1 MCLPCACVRRIRQ
14 PQRRLVEIM
23 KTLALPVLSVYSVL
37 SVLAALLFLG
47 CATMK
52 SEGAATL
59 HVECN
64 VPDAAV
70 LLDDALVGRVS
81 DLTKNDKVIRAGFYR
96 VELRHPGYHSYFTE
110 ITTPEGGVAVVK
122 AELHPL
128 LD

>member
-1 MCLPCACVRRIRQ
+1 
-14 PQRRLVEIM
+14 M
-23 KTLALPVLSVYSVL
+23 KTLAISIVVILLS
-37 SVLAALLFLG
+37 FG

-70 LLDDALVGRVS
+70 LLDDALAGRVA
-81 DLTKNDKVIRAGFYR
+81 DLEKNDKVIRAGFYR
-96 VELRHPGYHSYFTE
+96 VEIRHPGYHSYFTE
-110 ITTPEGGVAVVK
+110 ITVAEGGVAAVK

>member
-1 MCLPCACVRRIRQ
+1 
-14 PQRRLVEIM
+14 M
-23 KTLALPVLSVYSVL
+23 KALAVSIVVILLS
-37 SVLAALLFLG
+37 FG

-59 HVECN
+59 HLECN

-70 LLDDALVGRVS
+70 LLDDALVGRAADVV
-81 DLTKNDKVIRAGFYR
+81 KHDKTIRAGFYR
-96 VELRHPGYHSYFTE
+96 VEIRHPGYYSYFTE
-110 ITTPEGGVAVVK
+110 ITVAEGGVAAVK

>member
-1 MCLPCACVRRIRQ
+1 M
-14 PQRRLVEIM
+14 IM
-23 KTLALPVLSVYSVL
+23 KTLAISIVVVLL
-37 SVLAALLFLG
+37 SFG

-70 LLDDALVGRVS
+70 LLDDALAGRVA
-81 DLTKNDKVIRAGFYR
+81 DLAKKDKVIRAGFYR
-96 VELRHPGYHSYFTE
+96 VEIRHPGYHSYFTE
-110 ITTPEGGVAVVK
+110 ITVAEGGVAAVK

>member
-1 MCLPCACVRRIRQ
+1 
-14 PQRRLVEIM
+14 M
-23 KTLALPVLSVYSVL
+23 KTLAISAVVILLS
-37 SVLAALLFLG
+37 LG

-70 LLDDALVGRVS
+70 LLDDGLAGRVA
-81 DLTKNDKVIRAGFYR
+81 DLAKKDKVIRAGFYR
-96 VELRHPGYHSYFTE
+96 VEIRHPGYHSYFTE
-110 ITTPEGGVAVVK
+110 ITVVEGGVAAVK

>member
-1 MCLPCACVRRIRQ
+1 
-14 PQRRLVEIM
+14 M
-23 KTLALPVLSVYSVL
+23 KALAISVVVMVLS
-37 SVLAALLFLG
+37 FG

-59 HVECN
+59 HLDCN

-70 LLDDALVGRVS
+70 LLDDALVGRVA
-81 DLTKNDKVIRAGFYR
+81 DLAKSDKVIRAGFYR
-96 VELRHPGYHSYFTE
+96 VEIRHPGYHSYFTE
-110 ITTPEGGVAVVK
+110 ITVAEGGVAAVK

>member
-1 MCLPCACVRRIRQ
+1 
-14 PQRRLVEIM
+14 M
-23 KTLALPVLSVYSVL
+23 KALAISVVVILLS
-37 SVLAALLFLG
+37 FG

-59 HVECN
+59 HLDCN

-70 LLDDALVGRVS
+70 LLDDALVGRVA
-81 DLTKNDKVIRAGFYR
+81 DLMRKNKVIRAGFYR
-96 VELRHPGYHSYFTE
+96 VEIRHPAYHSYFTE
-110 ITTPEGGVAVVK
+110 ITVAEGGVAAVK

>member
-1 MCLPCACVRRIRQ
+1 
-14 PQRRLVEIM
+14 M
-23 KTLALPVLSVYSVL
+23 KASILFVIVMLLS
-37 SVLAALLFLG
+37 LG

-64 VPDAAV
+64 IPDAAV
-70 LLDDALVGRVS
+70 LLDDALAGRVS
-81 DLTKNDKVIRAGFYR
+81 ELAKNDKVIRAGFYR
-96 VELRHPGYHSYFTE
+96 VEIRHPGYHSYFTE
-110 ITTPEGGVAVVK
+110 ITVAEGGVAAVK